1 MATLAEV
8 VKNVGG
14 DEVAIKILERH
25 VARAAKKAV
34 GRVAKK
40 ELKVEFEA
48 WLKTNKPELAK
59 KLGSK
64 KSK

>member
-8 VKNVGG
+8 VKQVGG
-14 DEVAIKILERH
+14 EEVAVKILERH
-25 VARAAKKAV
+25 AVRASKKAV
-34 GRVAKK
+34 GRAAKK
-40 ELKVEFEA
+40 ELKGEFEA
-48 WLKTNKPELAK
+48 WLKANKPELAK